1 MIKTQYT
8 SFEQIDHDLKVL
20 KLQRQ
25 IEEEKVKL
33 AIQNTKKEFYPANI
47 LGELTPVIQKVAISF
62 VAKKLLE
69 KFD

>member
-47 LGELTPVIQKVAISF
+47 LGGLTPVIQKVAISF